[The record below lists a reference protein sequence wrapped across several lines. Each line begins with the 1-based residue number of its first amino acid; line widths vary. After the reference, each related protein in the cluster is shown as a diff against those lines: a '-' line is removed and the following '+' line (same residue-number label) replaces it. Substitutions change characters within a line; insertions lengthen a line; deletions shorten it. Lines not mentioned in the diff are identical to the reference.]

1 MSSKMSMV
9 FSENGG
15 NVGKITRKV
24 APLHTPI
31 PAPAHKVVPA
41 PVQVQTKPRYALV
54 GLMANNRSAPRGVSQ
69 LFNIRHIMANPGTP
83 CKACGS

>member
-15 NVGKITRKV
+15 NVVKNNRRV
-24 APLHTPI
+24 VPP
-31 PAPAHKVVPA
+31 PAPKSVPA
-41 PVQVQTKPRYALV
+41 PVQVQTKPRSALA
-54 GLMANNRSAPRGVSQ
+54 GLMVNNRSAPRVVSQ